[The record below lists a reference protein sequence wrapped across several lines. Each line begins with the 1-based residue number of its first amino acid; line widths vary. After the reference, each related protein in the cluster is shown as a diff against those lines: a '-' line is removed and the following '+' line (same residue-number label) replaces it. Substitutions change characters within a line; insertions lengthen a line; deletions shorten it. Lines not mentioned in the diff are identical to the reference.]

1 MTRGSA
7 TCIATRC
14 IMGSL
19 PSLYPW
25 CSAGWFQR
33 RAATAFYK
41 RIMAMK
47 IDRVN
52 AMTSRSASRTSGLEC
67 GSSLPFAVKR
77 TAAPRS
83 MVLINCLPSDREPEF
98 DWLLFVRPSFKK
110 QAADLTRGGPRH
122 VLRRRQRSTA
132 FVVAGVIPP
141 RAVRMDFSRSRRS
154 QSHESHSYAHFG

>member
-1 MTRGSA
+1 
-7 TCIATRC
+7 
-14 IMGSL
+14 
-19 PSLYPW
+19 
-25 CSAGWFQR
+25 
-33 RAATAFYK
+33 
-41 RIMAMK
+41 MK

-77 TAAPRS
+77 TAAPRP
-83 MVLINCLPSDREPEF
+83 MVLTACLRIENPNLTGFYSF
-98 DWLLFVRPSFKK
+98 RPSFKK